1 MPRIPLLAALLLCT
15 ACEAELSPQEREAQ
29 AERDIAMVQA
39 ANNARPPLRS
49 VTPDP
54 ILYPDMEQHDLYG
67 RACNYAPGTSLGTRV
82 IAREADAYFK
92 LDGEIIR
99 LAADPGSRE
108 LPARSRS
115 LYDGREYSLRL
126 AIEGEGEPARGNSDV
141 NEYRGTV
148 SLRDRW
154 GRVVYEGVGLAQCTT

>member
-1 MPRIPLLAALLLCT
+1 MLRIPVLAAVLVCA
-15 ACEAELSPQEREAQ
+15 ACDAELSPEEKQAQ
-29 AERDIAMVQA
+29 AERDIAMVEA
-39 ANNARPPLRS
+39 ANNALPPLRP

-67 RACNYAPGTSLGTRV
+67 QACNYAPGTSLGTRV
-82 IAREADAYFK
+82 IAREGDAFVK
-92 LDGEIIR
+92 IDGDVIR

-108 LPARSRS
+108 LPAQSRS

-126 AIEGEGEPARGNSDV
+126 AIEGEGEPAAANSGV
-141 NEYRGTV
+141 SEYQGTV

-154 GRVVYEGVGLAQCTT
+154 GRVVYDGVGLAQCGA